1 MKSFSASGST
11 VLKAIIIQ
19 VVIAAMVIAW
29 FKFVLPMLGGGQAAA
44 AAARRETRIETLFQ
58 SLAVEDVSPS
68 APAHAADGASAES
81 PRHLLRTPMIDEIKQ
96 ELGAPSAVT
105 GDYRGGA
112 HLIWAGT
119 NHKLEA
125 SFNHERLYCLRM
137 EDVRTGH
144 GELVFE
150 SSSAWRAF

>member
-1 MKSFSASGST
+1 MKGFSASGST

-19 VVIAAMVIAW
+19 VVIAAMLIAW
-29 FKFVLPMLGGGQAAA
+29 FKFVLPMLGGGEAAA

-58 SLAVEDVSPS
+58 SLAVEDASPS
-68 APAHAADGASAES
+68 APAADGAGAETT
-81 PRHLLRTPMIDEIKQ
+81 RHLRLAPMIDEVKQ

-112 HLIWAGT
+112 HLIWTGT

-137 EDVRTGH
+137 EDIRTGH

-150 SSSAWRAF
+150 SSTAWRAF